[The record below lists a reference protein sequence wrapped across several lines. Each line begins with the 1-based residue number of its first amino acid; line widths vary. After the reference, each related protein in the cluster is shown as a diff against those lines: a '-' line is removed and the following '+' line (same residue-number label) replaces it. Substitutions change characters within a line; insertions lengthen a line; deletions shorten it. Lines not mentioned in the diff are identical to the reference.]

1 MKCRAMLVALSL
13 AALSLLGVQ
22 GQEATPKSGDSSAKV
37 KEDLTLREQVL
48 ARQFEEFQNA
58 LLKLKQ
64 RLERSDKQEDKDR
77 AAALDRA
84 LEEAKRTGIS
94 TQFDQL
100 VTFLKK
106 ERFADVGNI
115 KEAADKSF
123 KLAQDL
129 RSVLDTLREDS
140 RANKLREE
148 RERLEK
154 LLKDLE
160 KVIHDQKVVQTI
172 TEIGRT
178 D

>member
-1 MKCRAMLVALSL
+1 MKCRAMLVALGL
-13 AALSLLGVQ
+13 AALTYSVGAQ
-22 GQEATPKSGDSSAKV
+22 TDEPGKKSGDSSAKV
-37 KEDLTLREQVL
+37 KEQLTLQEQVL

-129 RSVLDTLREDS
+129 RTVLDKAIQLERSQRQYSDQF
-140 RANKLREE
+140 RGWHAEE
-148 RERLEK
+148 VQRILQGI
-154 LLKDLE
+154 LG
-160 KVIHDQKVVQTI
+160 DQKKD
-172 TEIGRT
+172 EKK
-178 D
+178 